1 MIKNGNSSHSKTTPR
16 SVIIGLTLAIVVNIF
31 SLSAHYHLG
40 YLQITFAHIDLGLMI
55 PFCLGVLAPNILLR
69 ATRPSWA
76 LSNRELLFIFVLGWI
91 GFMVPTWG
99 MSNYIIGTMTTPEYY
114 ASPENQWR
122 ELFFPYLPEWAI
134 LTNEQNANRFYY
146 QGIPSSIPIPWAAW
160 IIPTF
165 WWMSFL
171 GGLMAVGICFVII
184 MRRQWVEY
192 ERLSYPLVQAPILMT
207 EPTINT
213 ETVFPTIMR
222 NQMFVTGLL
231 VTFSIMLWNT
241 ISYWTQWSSFPV
253 DANHSFS
260 LEFGNY
266 FPGLPVRINVLA
278 FAFSYFLNLDVLF
291 SVWFFQ
297 LINTIEQGL
306 LARVGIVGDSGT
318 VVPGGL
324 VAVQFVGG
332 MIAFSLWG
340 FWIAR
345 RHLRTVWHHI
355 LGNKTNLRDD
365 DEFISYR
372 SALAIGICGLIY
384 ITWWLNAV
392 GMSFPVILV
401 FLIFLFLFY
410 FATCRVMAEAGLVF
424 LDLPINAHQF
434 TVVTLGS
441 GSLSPQNLTALG
453 LCNAFARNW
462 KTFTMITPAHVARL
476 KSILDMPGKTLFLW
490 STVTFV
496 ISALTAIA
504 FTAYSGYRLGGASNF
519 YADVAGDPGF
529 YNLVVTWMKNST
541 AITSNEI
548 VFLLV
553 GIATVL
559 TITIAR
565 SYFSWWPISPIG
577 FVVAAGGPVR
587 NAFFSVFLAWL
598 LKTILIRIGGIR
610 LYNKIQPL
618 IIGIMVGYV
627 LGAAVR
633 ILADT
638 LYFPGN
644 IHELQL
650 F

>member
-1 MIKNGNSSHSKTTPR
+1 
-16 SVIIGLTLAIVVNIF
+16 
-31 SLSAHYHLG
+31 
-40 YLQITFAHIDLGLMI
+40 
-55 PFCLGVLAPNILLR
+55 
-69 ATRPSWA
+69 
-76 LSNRELLFIFVLGWI
+76 
-91 GFMVPTWG
+91 
-99 MSNYIIGTMTTPEYY
+99 
-114 ASPENQWR
+114 
-122 ELFFPYLPEWAI
+122 
-134 LTNEQNANRFYY
+134 
-146 QGIPSSIPIPWAAW
+146 
-160 IIPTF
+160 
-165 WWMSFL
+165 
-171 GGLMAVGICFVII
+171 
-184 MRRQWVEY
+184 
-192 ERLSYPLVQAPILMT
+192 
-207 EPTINT
+207 
-213 ETVFPTIMR
+213 
-222 NQMFVTGLL
+222 
-231 VTFSIMLWNT
+231 
-241 ISYWTQWSSFPV
+241 
-253 DANHSFS
+253 
-260 LEFGNY
+260 
-266 FPGLPVRINVLA
+266 
-278 FAFSYFLNLDVLF
+278 
-291 SVWFFQ
+291 
-297 LINTIEQGL
+297 
-306 LARVGIVGDSGT
+306 
-318 VVPGGL
+318 
-324 VAVQFVGG
+324 
-332 MIAFSLWG
+332 
-340 FWIAR
+340 
-345 RHLRTVWHHI
+345 
-355 LGNKTNLRDD
+355 
-365 DEFISYR
+365 
-372 SALAIGICGLIY
+372 
-384 ITWWLNAV
+384 
-392 GMSFPVILV
+392 
-401 FLIFLFLFY
+401 
-410 FATCRVMAEAGLVF
+410 MAEAGLVF

-504 FTAYSGYRLGGASNF
+504 YTAYSGYRLGGASNF